1 MHIEPFFD
9 PATWTM
15 TYLVWDAS
23 TRDAVVI
30 DPVHDYDPLAVGFHE
45 GSIEKVEA
53 AMATH
58 GLTLRAILETH
69 AHADHI
75 SGAAILRERHG
86 APIVVGR
93 AITGVQAFFA
103 DLFHMQDQVQPD
115 GSQFDRLVDD
125 GDGVDAGSLRVRAI
139 ATPGHTPACV
149 TWEIG
154 DALFTGDAL
163 FMPDYGTG
171 RCDFPKGSAD
181 DLFGSISRLYA
192 WPDATR
198 VFVGHDYQPGG
209 RPLAFQTT
217 IGESKRANIQLHAGT
232 SREEFIAFRTARDRT
247 LRPPTLIFQS
257 LQCNIRAGAL
267 PDADEEGRVML
278 RLPVGVFPAK
288 RPGA

>member
-1 MHIEPFFD
+1 MRIEPFFD
-9 PATWTM
+9 PATWTL
-15 TYLVWDAS
+15 TYLVWDPS
-23 TRDAVVI
+23 TADAVII

-45 GSIEKVEA
+45 GSIERIEA
-53 AMATH
+53 TMAEH

-75 SGAAILRERHG
+75 SGAALLRTRHG

-93 AITGVQAFFA
+93 AITGVQQLFA
-103 DLFHMQDQVQPD
+103 DLFDMRDQVPAD
-115 GSQFDRLVDD
+115 GSVFDRLVDD
-125 GDGVDAGSLRVRAI
+125 GDVVEAGSLRVRAI

-171 RCDFPKGSAD
+171 RCDFPRGSAD
-181 DLFGSISRLYA
+181 DLFASVSRLYT
-192 WPDATR
+192 WPEATR

-209 RPLAFQTT
+209 RALAWQTT
-217 IGESKRANIQLHAGT
+217 IGESKRSNIQLDGAT
-232 SREEFIAFRTARDRT
+232 TREAFIAFRTARDRT
-247 LRPPTLIFQS
+247 LRPPTLILQS

-267 PDADEEGRVML
+267 PEPDARGRIVL
-278 RLPVGVFPAK
+278 RLPVGVFPVK
-288 RPGA
+288 RPAT